1 MYININ
7 GLRGMPQNARGHY
20 SRNKGGKRLR
30 FSGPKKWHTRSN
42 TSDRPYTSD
51 PNLKFSNVQY
61 ENTNIGL
68 IQEKVNKT
76 KELKSSQVENLNM
89 MQMEMSKFGYDI
101 PKNQIDPVPLFNV
114 TSQQVLL
121 SSDHI
126 SCAPMLNDAE
136 INATVN
142 HNLESRFD
150 LDQVKIDAYEKLG
163 ISCKK
168 DPKNCFITTFGL
180 IPNES
185 MPDNEKR
192 TFTTE
197 KVMASIAHE
206 PRKLDCI
213 GTMKFSVFGA
223 CAQDRDM
230 NDCVKLYRNT
240 DGAETAAGEYVCD
253 AMISM
258 CQLSKVFRTDGAFPK
273 GACGKICDYYS
284 VLNSLPKEE
293 HTSHGVIKTY
303 ITTCKGKYNYGG
315 ERAMTK
321 GAKVTSL
328 KVSMKIET
336 VTFTPRKRD
345 VQTESRSLQ
354 HIRSKAIKE
363 RILTQT
369 VSYSAVYVGTG
380 IPDRGYDLKMV
391 SVNSGPAASTWKT
404 KLQEGATLWSECVGM
419 IVFDIGNGI
428 PMQYI
433 IHSTENNPNN
443 TAFIYSP
450 NSEKNLSSEVLF
462 AALIRALRNNV
473 AGDYATKYLLS
484 DATSI
489 VNSTLVQGIQK
500 NQPRITGK
508 AIEKQYMNI
517 NDVTCTPL
525 HGVISS
531 GTLDTYYNPFLLDR
545 SEAVT
550 VFACVGT
557 DFKQASDKIW
567 KPDESHTRTTKSLTG
582 MGTRFFE
589 TSRANSYAASDI
601 DMDEVMYL
609 AARPSAFDD

>member
-1 MYININ
+1 
-7 GLRGMPQNARGHY
+7 MPYNARGGHS
-20 SRNKGGKRLR
+20 SRSKGGKRLR
-30 FSGPKKWHTRSN
+30 FSGPKKWHTRS
-42 TSDRPYTSD
+42 SDRPYTSD

-68 IQEKVNKT
+68 IQGKVNDT

-89 MQMEMSKFGYDI
+89 MQMEMSKFGFGI
-101 PKNQIDPVPLFNV
+101 LANQTDTVPLFNV
-114 TSQQVLL
+114 STQKVLL
-121 SSDHI
+121 DPDHI

-142 HNLESRFD
+142 HNLKSRFD
-150 LDQVKIDAYEKLG
+150 LDTGKIDAYNQLG
-163 ISCKK
+163 TSCIK
-168 DPKNCFITTFGL
+168 DPENCFITTFGL

-185 MPDNEKR
+185 MPDNEKH

-197 KVMASIAHE
+197 NVMASIAHKS
-206 PRKLDCI
+206 RKLDCI

-223 CAQDRDM
+223 CAEDRDM

-240 DGAETAAGEYVCD
+240 DGSETAAGEYVCD

-258 CQLSKVFRTDGAFPK
+258 CQLSKVFRRNEEFPK

-315 ERAMTK
+315 EREMMK

-345 VQTESRSLQ
+345 VQTESRCLQ
-354 HIRSKAIKE
+354 HIRSKAIRE

-391 SVNSGPAASTWKT
+391 SVNSGPESTWKT
-404 KLQEGATLWSECVGM
+404 KLQKGGTLWNERVGM

-433 IHSTENNPNN
+433 IHSTEKNPNN

-450 NSEKNLSSEVLF
+450 NDEKNLSSEVLF

-473 AGDYATKYLLS
+473 TGDYATKYLLS
-484 DATSI
+484 EASTT

-500 NQPRITGK
+500 NQPKITGK
-508 AIEKQYMNI
+508 EIEKQYMNI

-557 DFKQASDKIW
+557 PFREVGSKIW
-567 KPDESHTRTTKSLTG
+567 KPNENHTRTTKSYTG